1 MAQEKSSLKDNII
14 SGIIFL
20 VALGVV
26 GWRYKDC
33 KERERKQEQEA
44 AQIKAEAEHKAQSR
58 IQSCLD
64 KYPVPEQ
71 TACVKC
77 TCDKCVEE
85 FEDCFEDPVC
95 RKLKLGDED
104 YGDAGNISQLRL
116 KARTECMVTR
126 CRNDCLG
133 K

>member
-20 VALGVV
+20 VALGVM

-33 KERERKQEQEA
+33 KEKEQKQQQEV
-44 AQIKAEAEHKAQSR
+44 AQAKQQAQQKAQNR

-64 KYPVPEQ
+64 HYTAAEQ

-77 TCDKCVEE
+77 TCDKCIDE

-104 YGDAGNISQLRL
+104 YGDASSLAQLRL
-116 KARTECMVTR
+116 KARTECMVSR